1 MCLERTFAAP
11 VAGALVEQRGAAS
24 LTIGPSLLGSGVT
37 FGLGP
42 CARSCS
48 GSALV
53 NLMPVRIILTIGSG
67 EDMWL
72 KLF

>member
-1 MCLERTFAAP
+1 MCLERTFAAL
-11 VAGALVEQRGAAS
+11 VAGALVEQWAAAS
-24 LTIGPSLLGSGVT
+24 LTTSPSLLGGGVT

-42 CARSCS
+42 CAHSYS
-48 GSALV
+48 ESALV
-53 NLMPVRIILTIGSG
+53 NLMPVRIILPIGSG